1 MNGRSNARTLRLA
14 ASLLALGLPAMDG
27 IDLRSGTPKQ
37 PLPPKKQFTKEQQE
51 KLDQLALDRTPRGR
65 KAYKNY
71 LKEIES

>member
-1 MNGRSNARTLRLA
+1 MSNMRTIRLA
-14 ASLLALGLPAMDG
+14 AALMAMGCPAMDG
-27 IDLRSGTPKQ
+27 IDLRSGIQKRPKE

-51 KLDQLALDRTPRGR
+51 KLDQLALDRTPQGR